1 MTTPSRTALS
11 LALDEWISAAEHQGV
26 WIYSAAGRIHL
37 SPREARDAVGRNI
50 ELRDAVW
57 REAIFAAQQ
66 EEHGDLALLFA
77 LWLAQPWI
85 GRAGAFIGSRVRADP
100 EDLEAEM
107 TTAFLEELPCTN
119 PDLPGAGDR
128 LLQWTARKA
137 WAAAR
142 ASVREIPTSDTSTY
156 PEQVNFEAAWELS
169 ISPPPRPN
177 GLSAPIRFTGT
188 SKQAEGERLGM
199 LAHHLGLA
207 DIVYRARRPSEV
219 RPIGNVF
226 LRGVGA
232 AK

>member
-1 MTTPSRTALS
+1 MR
-11 LALDEWISAAEHQGV
+11 
-26 WIYSAAGRIHL
+26 
-37 SPREARDAVGRNI
+37 RNI

-85 GRAGAFIGSRVRADP
+85 SRVVAFIGSRIRADP
-100 EDLEAEM
+100 EDVEAEM
-107 TTAFLEELPCTN
+107 TTALLEELPNTN

-137 WAAAR
+137 WASAR
-142 ASVREIPTSDTSTY
+142 AGVREIPVPDTSAY
-156 PEQVNFEAAWELS
+156 PEQVHFDAAWELS
-169 ISPPPRPN
+169 ISPPPRTD

-188 SKQAEGERLGM
+188 SRQAEGERLGM
-199 LAHHLGLA
+199 LAHHFGLA
-207 DIVYRARRPSEV
+207 DIVYRARRPTEGD
-219 RPIGNVF
+219 PIGNVF
-226 LRGVGA
+226 LRKVGA